1 MQGMIDGG
9 FRPIVRAYA
18 LSIAVGCGFS
28 RLTGVQYRIFDKQ
41 LNLQSSRWDML
52 LLAESR
58 GFSFALLT
66 PPIFYLARRAIG
78 VTHNRFRYGLGYCLG
93 VLPFMLLN
101 ACFRWVALPPWD
113 GVLQKYVPRTAQGPL
128 ELIHQGFADQITIY
142 IAIVVA
148 AHAYQY
154 FERLRKEEMEKHDFQ
169 RALAASELQAL
180 KMQLHPHFLFNTL
193 HGIST
198 LIDTDRASLL
208 RFALIFVIRNSM
220 GGKRTAGMGVV

>member
-18 LSIAVGCGFS
+18 LSIAVWCGLS
-28 RLTGVQYRIFDKQ
+28 LLTGLQYRIFDKQ
-41 LNLQSSRWDML
+41 LNIQSSRWDML

-66 PPIFYLARRAIG
+66 LPIFYLARRSIG
-78 VTHNRFRYGLGYCLG
+78 VTHNRFRYVLGYAWG

-128 ELIHQGFADQITIY
+128 ELIHQGLADQITIY
-142 IAIVVA
+142 IAIMVA

-169 RALAASELQAL
+169 RALAANPCWS
-180 KMQLHPHFLFNTL
+180 KP
-193 HGIST
+193 
-198 LIDTDRASLL
+198 R
-208 RFALIFVIRNSM
+208 
-220 GGKRTAGMGVV
+220 